1 VRRRNVLGVGLAGVV
16 TAVAGCNRPSAPVRA
31 APASGSPTGA
41 GFDLS
46 TYRPPDFTAD
56 QLRGLY
62 KYDPGVAL
70 GATLNDRRDDAGMRV
85 EDLSY
90 NDGHGG
96 QATAIVLSPSPER
109 GRRPAIVFAHDGGA
123 DRQVWMSEATKL
135 VARGAVAVLA
145 DPTFAGSGDAARDS
159 AAVVKAVVGLRRTL
173 DLLGRRSDVDT
184 RRLAFAGHAIGGAQA
199 LIMSGVETRL
209 SAIVTL
215 AARSRVSQLL
225 SAQSKPADVRVYLDA
240 LTRFDGVRYL
250 RMPVKRV
257 LLLQF
262 GKAGAVP
269 DGEIGELVQAA
280 GPGAQRA
287 DYAGVDDLIGHPPAV
302 ADRAAFLGRVLRL
315 S

>member
-1 VRRRNVLGVGLAGVV
+1 MV
-16 TAVAGCNRPSAPVRA
+16 TTVAGCNRATAPVRA
-31 APASGSPTGA
+31 SPRSASPTGA

-46 TYRPPDFTAD
+46 TYRPPEFTAD
-56 QLRGLY
+56 QLRALY
-62 KYDPGVAL
+62 RYDPGVAL

-109 GRRPAIVFAHDGGA
+109 GRVPAVVFAHDAGA
-123 DRQVWMSEATKL
+123 DRQVWMREATKL

-145 DPTFAGSGDAARDS
+145 DGTFAGTGDAARDS
-159 AAVVKAVVGLRRTL
+159 AVVVAAVVALRRTL

-184 RRLAFAGHAIGGAQA
+184 RRLALAGHAIGGAQA
-199 LIMSGVETRL
+199 LIMSAVETRL
-209 SAIVTL
+209 SAVVAL
-215 AARSRVSQLL
+215 AARGRLSQLL
-225 SAQSKPADVRVYLDA
+225 YAQSKPPEVRAYLDA

-250 RMPVKRV
+250 RVPAKRM

-262 GKAGAVP
+262 GKAGVIP
-269 DGEIGELVQAA
+269 DGEIAELVQAA
-280 GPGAQRA
+280 GSGVQRA
-287 DYAGVDDLIGHPPAV
+287 DYAGVDDLIGHPTAV
-302 ADRAAFLGRVLRL
+302 TDRAAFLGRVLRL